1 MHASRNCELNSV
13 KEADLLASL
22 PSEYHLDPSPLIER
36 ELQTRRD
43 EVVLFLEDDSTGVQ
57 MSHDVYLVL
66 DHSVEGLRE
75 GVTAALAADQRLVFV
90 LTNSRALSP
99 GDAEKVNQ
107 TIGENLHV
115 VAEDLGIQLR
125 FGSRSDSTLR
135 GHFPLEPLTLMR
147 ILQDRGQNVDGILVS
162 HAFLTEMRRIT
173 VHGVHMLRNVKDDG
187 SYWYTPVHLTK
198 FARDRLFHYPTSNMA
213 QYVEYKFASSGLG
226 KVTAQDVL
234 HIDISDIRVGGP
246 DSVEKR
252 LLEAENGQVV
262 VVDAVS
268 QRDLQV
274 FVLGL
279 LRAEG
284 KGKHFV
290 YRTAASLPPARVN
303 MPSIPVLRADQLGIP
318 SIGRQILCLWGS
330 IVELS
335 TDQLFTALKA
345 IPNLEGIPFDVIKVL
360 TGKAHEAIKASTSG
374 VETAFQK
381 KKHAVVYTMPRH
393 EYPVTELNPE
403 SSAENHQ
410 TIAFALQQVY
420 ERARISPAVLI
431 FKGGTTASI
440 GLFSSG
446 AKKVYVLGQIAP
458 GIPVVKVLSSD
469 NNKLPESERLLI
481 LGPGNVGVSD
491 TYVKIINKLTTVT
504 R

>member
-1 MHASRNCELNSV
+1 LNEV
-13 KEADLLASL
+13 KEADVLASL
-22 PSEYHLDPSPLIER
+22 PSEYHLDLSSLIEK
-36 ELQTRRD
+36 ELRTRRD

-66 DHSVEGLRE
+66 DHSVEGLKE
-75 GVTAALAADQRLVFV
+75 GVTAALATGQRLVFV

-99 GDAEKVNQ
+99 GDAEKVNRR
-107 TIGENLHV
+107 IAENLHV
-115 VAEDLGIQLR
+115 VAEDLGIRLR

-135 GHFPLEPLTLMR
+135 GHFPLEPLTLMSVLR
-147 ILQDRGQNVDGILVS
+147 DKGQNVDAILVS

-173 VHGVHMLRNVKDDG
+173 IHGVHMLRTVKDDG

-213 QYVEYKFASSGLG
+213 QYVEYKFAASGLG
-226 KVTAQDVL
+226 NVTVQDVL
-234 HIDISDIRVGGP
+234 HLDIADIRVGGP

-252 LLEAENGQVV
+252 LLDAEDGQVV
-262 VVDAVS
+262 VVDVVS
-268 QRDLQV
+268 PRDLQV
-274 FVLGL
+274 LVLGL

-303 MPSIPVLRADQLGIP
+303 MPSIPVLRADQLGVP
-318 SIGRQILCLWGS
+318 SLGRQILCLWGS
-330 IVELS
+330 IMELS
-335 TDQLFTALKA
+335 TDQLFTALKTV
-345 IPNLEGIPFDVIKVL
+345 PKLEGVPFDVAKVL
-360 TGKAHEAIKASTSG
+360 AGKAHEAVEASTRG
-374 VETAFQK
+374 VEAAFQTQ
-381 KKHAVVYTMPRH
+381 KHAVVYTVPRY
-393 EYPVTELNPE
+393 EYPTSDLNPA
-403 SSAENHQ
+403 SRAENHQ

-420 ERARISPAVLI
+420 ERARASPSVLV
-431 FKGGTTASI
+431 FKGGTTSSV

-458 GIPVVKVLSSD
+458 GIPVVKVLPSD
-469 NNKLPESERLLI
+469 NTKLPGREMLLV

-491 TYVKIINKLTTVT
+491 TYVQIIKKLTTGT
-504 R
+504 Q